1 MVYSIL
7 VRMRVSSNLLF
18 IAVCSYCAIMLNG
31 EMISIQMFC
40 YLGYGWLVADDNV
53 DRLFIILALIGFA
66 LLFMRTRNNPGKT
79 FIKHVIVFFLLLSPL
94 INRMI
99 AVPLSL
105 FNYPLFI
112 PPTAIFIVFYLLLL
126 LFLRMEMKGMIIK
139 IGNLP

>member
-1 MVYSIL
+1 
-7 VRMRVSSNLLF
+7 MRVSSNLLF

-31 EMISIQMFC
+31 EMISIPMFC

-105 FNYPLFI
+105 FN
-112 PPTAIFIVFYLLLL
+112 
-126 LFLRMEMKGMIIK
+126 
-139 IGNLP
+139 